1 VQRAIIGL
9 VLGGGVGAAAYWR
22 RLLTLDGGV
31 AAAVVGATVF
41 ARGGLAGTAGL
52 MTFFVTSSALS
63 RLPRQRGSAQQD
75 KGSRR
80 DALQVLANGGP
91 ATVCIAISR
100 PMGFLAALMAAG
112 ADTWATEVGMRVGGQ
127 PRLVTTLEKV
137 DTGRSGGITLA
148 GTAASLG
155 GAAVVAAAWNLAG
168 GRPRA
173 GWQAISAGVA
183 GGVVDSVL
191 GATLQVVYECPV
203 CGRLTEQRY
212 HPACGSPTHWQRGWR
227 WMNNDAVNAL
237 STAAAGLIGLAL

>member
-1 VQRAIIGL
+1 
-9 VLGGGVGAAAYWR
+9 
-22 RLLTLDGGV
+22 
-31 AAAVVGATVF
+31 
-41 ARGGLAGTAGL
+41 

-63 RLPRQRGSAQQD
+63 RLPRQRGSGQQD

-91 ATVCIAISR
+91 ATVCIAVSR

-155 GAAVVAAAWNLAG
+155 GAAVIAAAWNLTG

-191 GATLQVVYECPV
+191 GATLQVVYHCPV

-212 HPACGSPTHWQRGWR
+212 HPACGSPTRWQRGWR